1 MKKLFIYFIF
11 SIFSTVAIA
20 QIDRSKLPEPGP
32 APEIRFG
39 DAESFTLKNGLKV
52 FVIQNNKL
60 PRVTYSLIL
69 DRDPILEGDKA
80 GMLGF
85 VGEMMTAGTKNR
97 SKDKFNEEIDFLGAR
112 ISASSTSLTA
122 STLTKHQEKVLELMA
137 DVLYNPLF
145 PEDELAKL
153 KTQSKSG
160 LALAKNDPSSI
171 SSVLSGKLVYGST
184 HPYGETETEATIENI
199 TVEDIKS
206 YYNTFFKPNIAYL
219 AIVGDVSLS
228 EAKKMVEKHF
238 SSWKKADV
246 PTFKYAIPEAPS
258 ENVVALVDRSA
269 SQQSVISITYPVQNH
284 LPSEDFLASRVLGQ
298 VLGGGGSGRLFMNLR
313 EDKGFTYGAYA
324 GIGSDRLVAS
334 FSADASVRG
343 SATDSAVYE
352 IIYEIRNMRDNGI
365 TQAELDAAKS
375 NISGSFGRSLE
386 SPSTVANFA
395 INTERYGLPKDF
407 YATYL
412 QRLNA
417 LTVEDVN
424 AAAKKFLQPDNMYI
438 TVVGNGAQVKE
449 SLMAFGEVKMFTNMG
464 EPERLVAMDANVTA
478 DGVINNYLTSIGGVD
493 NVKAIKTSI
502 VKSSAEIQGM
512 KLDFDYYY
520 DEQNQAFSNKV
531 SMGGNVMS
539 NTLLKEG
546 KGVVQA
552 NGGSQTLTDE
562 QFEAAKMSMFIFP
575 ELHFESLGYTLDVDG
590 IKDVDGEDAYK
601 VLVSNPMGSTTIN
614 YYSVETGLK
623 IKSESEETGEVFY
636 TDYKAVD
643 GVMYP
648 MKMIIKSPMIPVPL
662 DAIVSEVMF
671 NSKIDASEFN

>member
-112 ISASSTSLTA
+112 ISATSTSLTA

-137 DVLYNPLF
+137 DVLYSPLF
-145 PEDELAKL
+145 PEDELSKL

-171 SSVLSGKLVYGST
+171 SSILSGKLVYGSD
-184 HPYGETETEATIENI
+184 HPYGETETETTIENI
-199 TVEDIKS
+199 SVEDIKS

-238 SSWKKADV
+238 SAWEKADV
-246 PTFKYAIPEAPS
+246 PSFKYTTPEVPS

-269 SQQSVISITYPVQNH
+269 SQQSVINITYPIQNH
-284 LPSEDFLASRVLGQ
+284 LPSEDFLASRVIGQ

-313 EDKGFTYGAYA
+313 EDKGFTYGSYA

-449 SLMAFGEVKMFTNMG
+449 GLMAFGEVKMFTNMG
-464 EPERLVAMDANVTA
+464 EPERLVAMDADVTA
-478 DGVINNYLTSIGGVD
+478 SGVIDSYIEAIGG
-493 NVKAIKTSI
+493 NEKVKSIKTSI
-502 VKSSAEIQGM
+502 IESSAEVQGM

-520 DEQNQAFSNKV
+520 DEQKQAFSNKV

-539 NTLLKEG
+539 NTLLKDG
-546 KGVVQA
+546 KGIVQA
-552 NGGSQTLTDE
+552 NGANQELTDE
-562 QFEAAKMSMFIFP
+562 QFEAAKMNMFIFP
-575 ELHFESLGYTLDVDG
+575 ELHFESLGYTLEVDG
-590 IKDVDGEDAYK
+590 IKDVEGENAYK
-601 VLVSNPMGSTTIN
+601 VVVSNPMGSKTIN
-614 YYSVETGLK
+614 YYSVESGLK

-636 TDYKAVD
+636 TDYKSID

-648 MKMIIKSPMIPVPL
+648 MKMIIKSPMIPFPL
-662 DAIVSEVMF
+662 DAIVNEVVF
-671 NSKIDASEFN
+671 NTTIEESVFN